1 MNTSPLMDLED
12 LGRRLRA
19 ARLVAGLTAD
29 DVAAELGKMGHT
41 ITKRTVN
48 AYERGDWMVPLDVFF
63 ALAVILHP
71 DQGLRHFTAALS
83 PELRQAWNDTYG
95 EGY

>member
-1 MNTSPLMDLED
+1 MNDSPLLDLDD

-19 ARLVAGLTAD
+19 ARLVAGLTPD
-29 DVAAELGKMGHT
+29 DVAAELGKLGHE

-83 PELRQAWNDTYG
+83 PTLRERWNDTFG
-95 EGY
+95 EQY